1 MSINPRTIHVD
12 PWSASATGSVYR
24 DAPGM
29 LRENGWAQPY
39 TVCAGPL
46 PVGGYVGSKRAIC
59 SGTGSTYLPLNG
71 GESQSV
77 LPILEAGQSLSIF
90 SVQMTAACGGGDGSP
105 CQVSLHVSGNGDT
118 IVTDTQRMTVTG
130 HKDGPFFQSFG
141 LPMRVNGPAKVWI
154 NVDDNGSPSTAY
166 SRFIINFIRVNEEDT
181 IIP

>member
-1 MSINPRTIHVD
+1 MTPPPVD

-39 TVCAGPL
+39 TVCAGPIS
-46 PVGGYVGSKRAIC
+46 VDGYTGSRRAIC
-59 SGTGSTYLPLNG
+59 SGTGSTYLPSAEN
-71 GESQSV
+71 QTI

-90 SVQMTAACGGGDGSP
+90 SIQMTAACGGAP
-105 CQVSLHVSGNGDT
+105 ATVSLHVSGNGDT

-130 HKDGPFFQSFG
+130 HKDGPFFMSFD

-154 NVDDNGSPSTAY
+154 NVDNEGTASTKF
-166 SRFIINFIRVNEEDT
+166 SRFLINYIRVNEEDT
-181 IIP
+181 IIT